1 MIFTSRN
8 KFLLLTILL
17 SIYFIIFSI
26 LITVI
31 PLYAEIVGIFLSV
44 LSLYISGDVFI
55 DEARTL
61 GKRNGFSSKSV
72 GVYLISL
79 GAVVDEFA
87 VIISASAKGY
97 GGISFGTIQGSNII
111 TLVSFLVILPFVFA
125 GSYRKFAKD
134 GLVLL
139 ISTFVLLGLTVIYTI
154 VPWYVGFLLI
164 LVFLMYLYVGKSERI
179 PMEMEAEKIEY
190 SSISLIASLVLLIL
204 ASQAIVEYTHGL
216 SGQFH
221 ISPFISGFIITGIVG
236 SLPEIIM
243 FSLSI
248 LKRDMDATIGI
259 VTGSTIYKGTI
270 ILGISMFF
278 GVIELGVGLNSIYL
292 MILLSLIFLLFT
304 AIKVRKYLS
313 VIPLVAVLI
322 FGIFI
327 GI

>member
-1 MIFTSRN
+1 MIFLSRN
-8 KFLLLTILL
+8 NFLLLTILL
-17 SIYFIIFSI
+17 STYFIIFSI
-26 LITVI
+26 VISVI
-31 PLYAEIVGIFLSV
+31 PFYAEIAGIFLSV

-55 DEARTL
+55 DEARIL
-61 GKRNGFSSKSV
+61 GRRNGFSSKSV

-87 VIISASAKGY
+87 VIIAASAKGY

-111 TLVSFLVILPFVFA
+111 TLVGFLVILPLTFA

-134 GLVLL
+134 GLVLML
-139 ISTFVLLGLTVIYTI
+139 STVVLLGMAVIYAV
-154 VPWYVGFLLI
+154 VPWYAGFLLI
-164 LVFLMYLYVGKSERI
+164 LVFAMYLYVGKGERI
-179 PMEMEAEKIEY
+179 PTEIETEKVEY
-190 SSISLIASLVLLIL
+190 SSLSLIASLVLLIL